1 MTVPLHDLP
10 GRDGLSRVWSL
21 LPDARLVG
29 GVVRDMLAGRTVTDL
44 DLATP
49 EPPQAVMDRLRG
61 DGIKVIPTGLTH
73 GTVTALVDGHPLE
86 ITTLRRDVETDGRH
100 AVVAWTDDWREDAAR
115 RDFTINAMSVDRH
128 AGLHDYFD
136 GAADLH
142 AGRVRFVGDAA
153 TRIAED
159 ALRILRFF
167 RFHARYGRG
176 VADPAA
182 TDAIGAAAQSLQHLS
197 AERVWTELRRLL
209 EAPAPAPAL
218 VAMHRLGVLDALLPQ
233 GGDPPRLM
241 RLLALQAPPDPLLRL
256 AGLAVGDAAT
266 VAARLKLSNADA
278 DRLHALM
285 HGVRPHPG
293 LDDDGLRRL
302 LVDSDA
308 VSLCDRG
315 WLLAATSDDPAD
327 DPAPWFSLCRRLH
340 ALDRPVFPV
349 SGRDVVA
356 AGLQPGPAVGA
367 ALRAVEGWWRENGCR
382 PDRAACLAR
391 LGSLLRG

>member
-1 MTVPLHDLP
+1 MTVTLDGLP

-21 LPDARLVG
+21 LPEARLVG

-49 EPPQAVMDRLRG
+49 EPPQAVIDRLRG
-61 DGIKVIPTGLTH
+61 DGIKVIPTGLAH
-73 GTVTALVDGHPLE
+73 GTVTAIMAGQPFE

-128 AGLHDYFD
+128 GAVHDYFD
-136 GAADLH
+136 GAVDLH

-182 TDAIGAAAQSLQHLS
+182 TDAIGGAVGSLRHLS

-209 EAPAPAPAL
+209 EGPDPAPAL
-218 VAMHRLGVLDALLPQ
+218 AAMQQLGVLDALLPQ
-233 GGDPPRLM
+233 GGDPGRLM
-241 RLLALQAPPDPLLRL
+241 RLLPLEALPDPLLRL
-256 AGLAVGDAAT
+256 AALSSGDASAI
-266 VAARLKLSNADA
+266 AARLRLSNADA
-278 DRLHALM
+278 DRLRTLM
-285 HGVRPHPG
+285 HGTRPDPG
-293 LDDDGLRRL
+293 LDNDALRRL
-302 LVDSDA
+302 LVDSDPA
-308 VSLCDRG
+308 SLCDRG
-315 WLLAATSDDPAD
+315 RLAAAESSDPA
-327 DPAPWFSLCRRLH
+327 AWFSLCQRLH
-340 ALDRPVFPV
+340 ALGRPVFPL
-349 SGRDVVA
+349 SGRDAVA
-356 AGLQPGPAVGA
+356 AGLRPGPAVGD
-367 ALRAVEGWWRENGCR
+367 ALRAVEEWWRDNGCR
-382 PDRAACLAR
+382 ADRAACLAR
-391 LGSLLRG
+391 LEPLVRG